1 MTNPTA
7 GYSYNI
13 CRADEPTRIIFKS
26 GRIVDIEETPTG
38 IRLKK
43 YMEKYFD
50 PRIYI
55 AGELGIGLN
64 SCSNCLGNCYIEDES
79 AYGTFHVGLG
89 RNIALGGVQNAKGHF
104 DLVCREPDIF
114 TDNRQIMDR
123 GKIIAPEPVLY

>member
-1 MTNPTA
+1 
-7 GYSYNI
+7 
-13 CRADEPTRIIFKS
+13 
-26 GRIVDIEETPTG
+26 
-38 IRLKK
+38 
-43 YMEKYFD
+43 MEKYFD

-114 TDNRQIMDR
+114 TDNRQSLDR

>member
-1 MTNPTA
+1 M
-7 GYSYNI
+7 
-13 CRADEPTRIIFKS
+13 
-26 GRIVDIEETPTG
+26 EE
-38 IRLKK
+38 
-43 YMEKYFD
+43 YFD

-123 GKIIAPEPVLY
+123 ERLLHPSLCYTKGQNLETKIKRQKEKRR

>member
-1 MTNPTA
+1 M
-7 GYSYNI
+7 
-13 CRADEPTRIIFKS
+13 
-26 GRIVDIEETPTG
+26 EE
-38 IRLKK
+38 
-43 YMEKYFD
+43 YFD

-104 DLVCREPDIF
+104 DLVCREPVFLPI
-114 TDNRQIMDR
+114 TVRLWTGERLLHPSLCYTKGQNQETKIKRQKEKR
-123 GKIIAPEPVLY
+123 R

>member
-13 CRADEPTRIIFKS
+13 CRYRGDTDRHP
-26 GRIVDIEETPTG
+26 
-38 IRLKK
+38 LKRSTWRNI
-43 YMEKYFD
+43 FD

-104 DLVCREPDIF
+104 DLVMPGTRYF
-114 TDNRQIMDR
+114 YR
-123 GKIIAPEPVLY
+123 

>member
-1 MTNPTA
+1 M
-7 GYSYNI
+7 
-13 CRADEPTRIIFKS
+13 
-26 GRIVDIEETPTG
+26 EE
-38 IRLKK
+38 
-43 YMEKYFD
+43 YFD

-104 DLVCREPDIF
+104 DLVCRNPIF
-114 TDNRQIMDR
+114 LPITVRLWTGKDYCTRACVILKDRTRRQKLRDKRRKDDESFINRI
-123 GKIIAPEPVLY
+123 

>member
-1 MTNPTA
+1 
-7 GYSYNI
+7 
-13 CRADEPTRIIFKS
+13 
-26 GRIVDIEETPTG
+26 
-38 IRLKK
+38 
-43 YMEKYFD
+43 MEKYFD

-114 TDNRQIMDR
+114 TNNRQIMDR
-123 GKIIAPEPVLY
+123 ERLLHPSLCYTKGQNQETKIKRQKEKRR